1 MIGFLRGEIA
11 ELTEQMAV
19 IDVQGVGYEVW
30 ISKKTMAA
38 LPKVGSEAKLYTYFH
53 IREDAMRLYG
63 FLTKDDLDFYKQLIG
78 VNGIGPK
85 GALGILEGMTTDDL
99 RLAILSEDVKAI
111 SKAPGIGAKTA
122 QRLIFDL
129 KDKISIRDT
138 KEEFPGFLKEGEGA
152 SNEAAQ
158 ALITLG
164 YSQSEAI
171 KAVQKVKEKET
182 MSADAILKAA
192 LKQMNF

>member
-11 ELTEQMAV
+11 DLTEQIAV

-38 LPKVGSEAKLYTYFH
+38 LPQVGSQAKLYTYFH
-53 IREDAMRLYG
+53 VREDTMRLYG

-99 RLAILSEDVKAI
+99 RLAILSGDVKAI
-111 SKAPGIGAKTA
+111 SKAPGIGTKTA

-129 KDKISIRDT
+129 KDKISIRDREGET
-138 KEEFPGFLKEGEGA
+138 SEFLKEGEGA
-152 SNEAAQ
+152 CNEAAQ
-158 ALITLG
+158 ALIALG

-171 KAVQKVKEKET
+171 KAVQRVKEKET
-182 MSADAILKAA
+182 MSTNEILKAA
-192 LKQMNF
+192 LKQMNL